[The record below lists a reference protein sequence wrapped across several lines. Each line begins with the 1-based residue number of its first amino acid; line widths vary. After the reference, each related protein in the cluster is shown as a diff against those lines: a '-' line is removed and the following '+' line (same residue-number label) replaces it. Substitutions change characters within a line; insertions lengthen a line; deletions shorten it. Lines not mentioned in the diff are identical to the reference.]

1 MAMHIYVYLGGGS
14 MRDIKFKGSIYF
26 GTDFWNVGEKAGLVE
41 VTMNRNRDAGSNIM
55 LVDEE

>member
-1 MAMHIYVYLGGGS
+1 

-26 GTDFWNVGEKAGLVE
+26 GIDFWNVGEKVGLVE
-41 VTMNRNRDAGSNIM
+41 VIMNRNRDVGLNIM